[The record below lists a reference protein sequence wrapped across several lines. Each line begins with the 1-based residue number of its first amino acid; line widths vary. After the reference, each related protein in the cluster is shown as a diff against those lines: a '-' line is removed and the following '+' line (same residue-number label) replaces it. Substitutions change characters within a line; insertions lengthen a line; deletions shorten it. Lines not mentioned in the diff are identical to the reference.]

1 MQRNGSFY
9 LFYPCGAVIPTIG
22 LLGID
27 TTSGRAPSMF
37 QVSKLFL
44 NAEVREAAKNLV
56 EEFKKAGVDVNA
68 KVNTFMMQL
77 LWLTWRGPNVLI
89 IVFIQEIMEEMAI
102 FSKMGGGPKS

>member
-1 MQRNGSFY
+1 MQKNGSFY
-9 LFYPCGAVIPTIG
+9 LFYPRGIVIPIMG

-56 EEFKKAGVDVNA
+56 EEFQKAGVDVNA
-68 KVNTFMMQL
+68 KVNTFMTQL
-77 LWLTWRGPNVLI
+77 LSDQNPM
-89 IVFIQEIMEEMAI
+89 F
-102 FSKMGGGPKS
+102 